1 MVGIEIILVINL
13 YFLKGQEFP
22 APVMEEHCINH
33 IKLEG
38 SAFLTTYS
46 RTATPLNPG
55 LKA

>member
-1 MVGIEIILVINL
+1 MIIFINL

-22 APVMEEHCINH
+22 APVMEEHCIKH

-38 SAFLTTYS
+38 STFLTTHS
-46 RTATPLNPG
+46 RTGMPLNPG